1 MRLQNLITFIRAKKE
16 EYPSLTSKINDMYH
30 LCLAEIAEG
39 ESEQNEID
47 HCIFSIEEIIEEFI
61 EENNSK

>member
-16 EYPSLTSKINDMYH
+16 QYPSLADKITDMYH

-47 HCIFSIEEIIEEFI
+47 NCVFSIEEIIEEF
-61 EENNSK
+61 EESK

>member
-16 EYPSLTSKINDMYH
+16 QYPSLAEKITDIYH

-39 ESEQNEID
+39 GSEQNEID
-47 HCIFSIEEIIEEFI
+47 HCIFDIEEIIEEF
-61 EENNSK
+61 EESK

>member
-16 EYPSLTSKINDMYH
+16 EYPSLASKFNDMYR

-47 HCIFSIEEIIEEFI
+47 HCIFAIEEIIEEFI
-61 EENNSK
+61 EENKSK